1 MGGIN
6 LAEVLL
12 NEMVI
17 LDCEPFNDKEDMF
30 DAMTRKFEEAGFVS
44 DAKAYKEALEY
55 RETLGPTYMGNFVA
69 IPHGKCK
76 EVIKPGIGFCRC
88 KDSFIYESAGESG
101 EVKYIFVLAISDNQ
115 ANDYHLRVLA
125 TLAGMLA
132 HDEFLELLGTAESY
146 EDLIHGISNM

>member
-1 MGGIN
+1 MSNVN

-12 NEMVI
+12 DEMVI
-17 LDCEPFNDKEDMF
+17 LDCDPFKDKEDMF
-30 DAMTRKFEEAGFVS
+30 DTMTRRFEEAGFVS
-44 DAKAYKEALEY
+44 DARAYKEALEY

-76 EVIKPGIGFCRC
+76 EVLKPGIGFCRC
-88 KDSFIYESAGESG
+88 KEPFIYESGGESG

-115 ANDYHLRVLA
+115 ENDYHLRVLA

-132 HDEFLELLGTAESY
+132 HDEFINLLETAASY
-146 EDLIHGISNM
+146 EDLIYGINNL

>member
-1 MGGIN
+1 MSNVN

-12 NEMVI
+12 DEMVI
-17 LDCEPFNDKEDMF
+17 LDCDPFKDKEDMF
-30 DAMTRKFEEAGFVS
+30 YTMTRRFEEAGFVS
-44 DAKAYKEALEY
+44 DARAYKEALEY

-76 EVIKPGIGFCRC
+76 EVLKPGIGFCRC
-88 KDSFIYESAGESG
+88 KEPFIYESGGESG

-115 ANDYHLRVLA
+115 ENDYHLRVLA

-132 HDEFLELLGTAESY
+132 HDEFINLLETAASY
-146 EDLIHGISNM
+146 EDLIYGINNL